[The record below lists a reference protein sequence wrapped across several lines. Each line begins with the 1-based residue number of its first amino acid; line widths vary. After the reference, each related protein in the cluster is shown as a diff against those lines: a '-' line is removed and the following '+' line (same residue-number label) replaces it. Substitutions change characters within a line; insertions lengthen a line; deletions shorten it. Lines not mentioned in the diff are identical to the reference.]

1 MIWALVISHLLVL
14 GLGIGIGRKHSA
26 KLTALLHET
35 EDNAAKLKA
44 EAEEWRAKF
53 KALKG

>member
-1 MIWALVISHLLVL
+1 MTWLWLISCGLLFVAGLLV
-14 GLGIGIGRKHSA
+14 GRKHA
-26 KLTALLHET
+26 AELTALLHET

-44 EAEEWRAKF
+44 EAEEWRARF

>member
-1 MIWALVISHLLVL
+1 MTWLWLISCGLLFVAGLLV
-14 GLGIGIGRKHSA
+14 GRKHA
-26 KLTALLHET
+26 AELTALLHET

-44 EAEEWRAKF
+44 EAEGWKARF